1 MQASPATN
9 AMATTIATAVRALDL
24 VWMFPGHLAVMSRR
38 MCAYAQSGPGSRRWR
53 SAASEPSSG
62 KPTAGTGV
70 SLRLLPGHVGSVALS
85 FDVGPGDVVAEL
97 FGEPEFPSG
106 PTVRSRGPLSGVRM
120 SNSVMTPR
128 VVMWPIRLPCS
139 SLNQISW
146 CGPSAMAVGK
156 LSGWGSGISV
166 ILPCGVI
173 RPTRVAVGLDEP
185 QVAVRPDDDCVGG
198 ASRVGQ
204 WELGDH
210 ALGSHSADGVAGEF
224 GEPQV
229 AVGAGGDAGRP
240 GCWPGQRELLGDGA
254 V

>member
-1 MQASPATN
+1 MQASPATD

-24 VWMFPGHLAVMSRR
+24 VWMFPGHPAVMSRR

-53 SAASEPSSG
+53 SAASGPSSG

-70 SLRLLPGHVGSVALS
+70 SLRFLPGHVGSVAVS
-85 FDVGPGDVVAEL
+85 FDVEPGDVVAEL
-97 FGEPEFPSG
+97 LGNQSFRRFDGEVAG
-106 PTVRSRGPLSGVRM
+106 AAVWCCM

-146 CGPSAMAVGK
+146 CGPSAMAVWK

-210 ALGSHSADGVAGEF
+210 ALGSHSADGVACEF

-229 AVGAGGDAGRP
+229 AVGAGGDAGRRDAGRGSVNSSVTAP
-240 GCWPGQRELLGDGA
+240 S
-254 V
+254 